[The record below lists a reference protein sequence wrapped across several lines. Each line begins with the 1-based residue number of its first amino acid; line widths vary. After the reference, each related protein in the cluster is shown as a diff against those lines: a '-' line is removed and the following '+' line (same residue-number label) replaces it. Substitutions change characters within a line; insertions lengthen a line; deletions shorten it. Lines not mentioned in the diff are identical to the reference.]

1 MNQGIEKREEGEIK
15 SNKKKKGRPKQSKRT
30 KQQKDK
36 VIGQIRRDGGHV
48 ASL

>member
-1 MNQGIEKREEGEIK
+1 MNQGIEKREEGEVK
-15 SNKKKKGRPKQSKRT
+15 SNNKVGPKQSKRT

-36 VIGQIRRDGGHV
+36 VIGRIRRDCGHV